1 MPKYSFICECGAKFT
16 KTLKIGE
23 HKTHICPSCSGMAK
37 QVIEGFGFNFAL
49 GEGPPGNS
57 GVTKHDYPTAD
68 QAVGQSAD
76 ARWQEIQARDE
87 VKDKVRKA
95 TGKKALRREHG
106 PDNKF
111 IEYSGAPSELIDHR
125 KKVVRSVEAAV
136 KSGKL

>member
-1 MPKYSFICECGAKFT
+1 MPKYSFSCECGAKFT

-23 HKTHICPSCSGMAK
+23 HKTHVCPSCSGMAQ

-49 GEGPPGNS
+49 GGKAPGNS

-76 ARWQEIQARDE
+76 ARWQEIHARDE
-87 VKDKVRKA
+87 VKEKVRKT
-95 TGKKALRREHG
+95 TGRKGLIRKHG
-106 PDNKF
+106 PDNQY
-111 IEYSGAPSELIDHR
+111 IEYSGASKELIDHR
-125 KKVVRSVEAAV
+125 KTVVQSVETAV